1 MIAIIDYGLGN
12 IQAIYTVYKNLNIAA
27 KIASNRNDLKN
38 IDKLI
43 LPGVGAFDYA
53 MEKLGKSGMLD
64 SLNSLVLN
72 EKKHVLG
79 ICVGMQML
87 ALSSEEGKQAGL
99 GWLNADVKK
108 FQSSNDKK
116 NISIPHMG
124 WNNVEQI
131 NKNMLLKDIDNNSYF
146 YFLHSY
152 YYETH
157 NERYILAITNYGKDF
172 VSVVNKD
179 NIYGVQFHPEKSHQC
194 GVKLLKNFAEL

>member
-12 IQAIYTVYKNLNIAA
+12 IQAIYNVYKNLNIAA

-99 GWLNADVKK
+99 RWLNAYVKK

-124 WNNVEQI
+124 WNNVDQI
-131 NKNMLLKDIDNNSYF
+131 KENTLLKDIDNNSYF

-152 YYETH
+152 FYEA
-157 NERYILAITNYGKDF
+157 NDEENILAITNYGKDF